1 MSQALP
7 GISDIKLIRTDTTL
21 DLVLIKNELSVVLEN
36 ATVQCVSEL
45 KCNRGSI
52 RGGTYKGTQIAWES

>member
-21 DLVLIKNELSVVLEN
+21 DLVLLKNLPAVVVEN

-45 KCNRGSI
+45 KCNGSSM
-52 RGGTYKGTQIAWES
+52 RGGTYKGTQISWES